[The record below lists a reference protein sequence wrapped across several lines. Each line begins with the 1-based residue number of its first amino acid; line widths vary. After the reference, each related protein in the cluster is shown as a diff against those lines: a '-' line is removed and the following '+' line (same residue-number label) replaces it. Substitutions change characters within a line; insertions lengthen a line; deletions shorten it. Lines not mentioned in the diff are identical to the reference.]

1 MVGFSHGRGK
11 STDQGK
17 FILGRGVL
25 LSPSNPDPVLKPI
38 VHFDTLIHFIL
49 QKKLRVFFLN

>member
-49 QKKLRVFFLN
+49 QKKLRVFF